1 MRCTVWKNKIVW
13 LLPLFMLIFFCG
25 CSKNKTETIQFFSMD
40 TIMQMTA
47 YGDHAADALPQA
59 RKTVEELDTQFNA
72 TNADSVLS
80 KLQDGDVLP
89 ENILSVLQTAQMLS
103 RATDGALDITLY
115 PLTNAWG
122 FYTKD
127 YRVPTSEECKKLLQ
141 SRGTWSLSENI
152 FHIQEGTKLDLGSV
166 AKGYA
171 GMCAADTLRQN
182 GVTSAILSLGGNVQ
196 TVGLKPNGKNWTV
209 AVTDP
214 LNPNSSVCTL
224 SVGEGAVVTSG
235 SYQRNFTENGKTY
248 HHILDP
254 QTGRP
259 VENDLLS
266 VTVFCEDGT
275 IADGLSTALFVM
287 GPEKA
292 EQFCLTSDISFDA
305 LFISKDKN
313 ITYTKGF
320 ASGFELTDET
330 YSTTLFF

>member
-235 SYQRNFTENGKTY
+235 SYQRFYYVGDVKY
-248 HHILDP
+248 HHIIHPDTLF
-254 QTGRP
+254 P
-259 VENDLLS
+259 VNTFVS
-266 VTVFCEDGT
+266 VSIYNTDAGMGD
-275 IADGLSTALFVM
+275 ALSTALFNM
-287 GPEKA
+287 TLEEGIELIDSL
-292 EQFCLTSDISFDA
+292 EGTEA
-305 LFISKDKN
+305 LWVYEDGTILYSAGWPNQELGELVSSK
-313 ITYTKGF
+313 
-320 ASGFELTDET
+320 
-330 YSTTLFF
+330 